1 MSRKQLI
8 YGRWFNY
15 INNVLNINGIH
26 SQQEVEIFRFL
37 FSQKTSNYTS
47 TFTIQRHRKIKSK
60 EMDKNVP
67 W

>member
-26 SQQEVEIFRFL
+26 SQQEVEKFRFL
-37 FSQKTSNYTS
+37 FSQKTSNYTL